1 MINKAYKVIF
11 ILKCTCFLLGAVM
24 WYFTRDSFGSII
36 AICLGVAAT
45 VSFWLLMRKEETR
58 LIGQNIA
65 MSIREAINE
74 TAQIE
79 SFIEIKKMKGGIIA
93 RVYLINAREMAATV
107 QRAIK
112 NKIDGSIFKKYI
124 LVMQMTDMASKDDL
138 ASTQRFLNDQLLRQL
153 VGSDDKPDL
162 KAEVKKT
169 DNDEIKDRKE
179 S

>member
-1 MINKAYKVIF
+1 MDKAYKVIG
-11 ILKCTCFLLGAVM
+11 ILKWACFLLGAVM

-45 VSFWLLMRKEETR
+45 VSFWLLMRREETR